1 MRHRLT
7 LKGVGFCLEIFKILI
22 VCTVLL
28 VCLADTR
35 TLRQPNVNLQEMMFC
50 DVEIS
55 GYQYHP
61 CGFYDGDYRW
71 GKGFILN
78 C

>member
-1 MRHRLT
+1 M
-7 LKGVGFCLEIFKILI
+7 
-22 VCTVLL
+22 
-28 VCLADTR
+28 
-35 TLRQPNVNLQEMMFC
+35 NLQEMMFC

-71 GKGFILN
+71 GKGCVLNCHCVHQCNILN
-78 C
+78 GVCDGDCTPG